1 MFDMKSEMRA
11 L

>member
-1 MFDMKSEMRA
+1 MFDMKSETRM